1 MKIPVFA
8 VAIFSAL
15 MPPIVQ
21 AQSIDLVGRPLKDG
35 QGQVCQGDCQN
46 DKDCA
51 GSLTCY
57 QRFRYDYKSVPGCSG
72 GETDGSKTDYC
83 VEPDFFE
90 VTTDLGTYCIGDGIE
105 ICFDYTDPEKY
116 DCVAIHY
123 AGETSP
129 LPFPPLQ
136 WAFTFTGTHVKKKG
150 KKNYDCITVDSG
162 LFNHV
167 NSADPW
173 PLEPGTYEA
182 WLLRGDGTT
191 GLTSS
196 GSFVVKNCE
205 PTDVPLSESEVPSE
219 VPSEMPSDLPTNGPT
234 VTCVDDPNFKHKG
247 NKKKKC
253 DWVAKKKSRCKK
265 KHKKIQL
272 SVYCPVACDACDS
285 ISNNIFS

>member
-21 AQSIDLVGRPLKDG
+21 AQSIDLVANPLPNG
-35 QGQVCQGDCQN
+35 QGQECQGDCDN
-46 DKDCA
+46 DDDCA
-51 GSLTCY
+51 GILNCY
-57 QRFRYDYKSVPGCSG
+57 HRNKGDRKSVPGCSG
-72 GETDGSKTDYC
+72 GETDRSRTDYC

-129 LPFPPLQ
+129 LPHPPLQ
-136 WAFTFTGTHVKKKG
+136 WAYTFTGTHAKEKG
-150 KKNYDCITVDSG
+150 NLNYDCITVDSSA
-162 LFNHV
+162 FDHE

-219 VPSEMPSDLPTNGPT
+219 VPSEMPSDLPTNVPT
-234 VTCVDDPNFKHKG
+234 VTCVDDPTFKFKG
-247 NKKKKC
+247 DKKKKC
-253 DWVAKKKSRCKK
+253 DNWVAEKPEQRCVKKY
-265 KHKKIQL
+265 KKILL
-272 SVYCPVACDACDS
+272 SVYCPKACDAC
-285 ISNNIFS
+285 

>member
-57 QRFRYDYKSVPGCSG
+57 QRFKYDYKSVPGCSG

-105 ICFDYTDPEKY
+105 ICFDYTDPEKF

-129 LPFPPLQ
+129 LPHPPLQ
-136 WAFTFTGTHVKKKG
+136 WAYTFTGTHKKKKG
-150 KKNYDCITVDSG
+150 NLNYDCIIFDSSA
-162 LFNHV
+162 FDHE

-173 PLEPGTYEA
+173 PLKSGTYEA

-196 GSFVVKNCE
+196 GSFSIENCG
-205 PTDVPLSESEVPSE
+205 PATEVPSE
-219 VPSEMPSDLPTNGPT
+219 VPSEMPSEWPSEFPTGT
-234 VTCVDDPNFKHKG
+234 DCVDDPGFKFKG
-247 NKKKKC
+247 DKKKKC
-253 DWVAKKKSRCKK
+253 DNWVAEEPQRRCKK
-265 KHKKIQL
+265 KYKGIKL
-272 SVYCPVACDACDS
+272 SVYCPKACDAC
-285 ISNNIFS
+285 